1 MTKVFDP
8 RRLDVKSFAEEAG
21 QLAGQDRLGTHVRL
35 MTETA
40 DRGADLP
47 LDWSATG
54 ELRNP
59 GHLHPEIWLLLEARA
74 VLPLNCQ
81 RCLGSVDVA
90 VEVARPFRFVA
101 DEDVAMAQD
110 DASEEDLLALSRSFD
125 LIELIEDELL
135 MDMPVA
141 PRHAVCPEPVKLAV
155 ADADFD
161 VAATERVNPFSLL
174 QQFRSGKS
182 G

>member
-8 RRLDVKSFAEEAG
+8 RRLDVKAFAEEAG
-21 QLAGQDRLGTHVRL
+21 QLAGRDRLGTHVRL
-35 MTETA
+35 MVETA

-47 LDWSATG
+47 LDWSAVG

-59 GHLHPEIWLLLEARA
+59 GHLHPEVWLRLEAHA
-74 VLPLNCQ
+74 VLPLTCQ

-90 VEVARPFRFVA
+90 VDVARPFRFVE
-101 DEDVAMAQD
+101 DENVAMAND

-161 VAATERVNPFSLL
+161 TTATERVHPFSLL
-174 QQFRSGKS
+174 QQLKPGKS